1 VFHKLTSLRN
11 VTSIGPDGISG
22 DFLYNLRHVISFPL
36 WTLFRLSLNQ
46 GIFPEIWKIS
56 SLTPIPKSNN
66 TSEIANYRPIAILSH
81 ISKIFEA
88 LVLNDIQPSVNRS
101 VLADEQHGFRPGRS
115 TVTCNITLCN
125 YIFGSF
131 NVGAQ
136 VDVIYTD
143 FSKAFDS
150 VNHKLL
156 LHILRSSGFGEPL
169 LSWFDSF
176 LTNRPQ
182 WVKLF
187 DVRSE
192 PFIATSGVPQGGHLS
207 PLLFS
212 LFVNNA
218 QSVLHHSRLLCF
230 ADDMK
235 LYKLIRTSED
245 CSLLQSDL
253 DRFVTW
259 SESLGLNLNIGKCRS
274 MSFTRNRSPIIHTYL
289 INGVGVSSVESICD
303 LGFIFTPSLSPRSHI
318 TSIVCKAYKLLGFIR
333 RVSSEFKFTNSL
345 KSLYCA
351 LVRPILEY
359 GSVVWDPHCADLC
372 RQLEGVQRKFLNY
385 ASYSLK
391 IPCPPHD
398 YSPVLSKL
406 NLSTLASRRYSQN
419 ISFLTKLISS
429 DIDAPTLLSLINF
442 RVPARFTR
450 NSIPFH
456 VPFCSTNYMYN
467 EPINR
472 MIRIAN
478 EDPHFISI

>member
-1 VFHKLTSLRN
+1 MYALHTSILKFVPKARYRKSNFPSWVTKELIYLIRHKNKLHAIFKSSFDPLDYKAFSLTRAKCKHLSRQCHRAFVKRTENSLIKDPNKFWDFIRKNRSDNTVPKSLSLNGVLSSSEQESVNLFATHFSSVYRKSSIDVDSCNLDIPCFDLPNNCSFTQRDVLHKLTSLRN
-11 VTSIGPDGISG
+11 VTSIGPDDISG

-36 WTLFRLSLNQ
+36 WAIFRLSLDQ

-66 TSEIANYRPIAILSH
+66 TSEIENYRPIAILGH

-101 VLADEQHGFRPGRS
+101 ELADEQHGFRPGRS
-115 TVTCNITLCN
+115 AVTCNITLCN

-131 NVGAQ
+131 NVSAQ

-143 FSKAFDS
+143 FSQAFDS

-156 LHILRSSGFGEPL
+156 RHILRSSGFGEPL
-169 LSWFDSF
+169 LSWFESF
-176 LTNRPQ
+176 LTHSPQ

-192 PFIATSGVPQGGHLS
+192 PFIATSGVLQGGHLS

-235 LYKLIRTSED
+235 LYKLIRTLED
-245 CSLLQSDL
+245 CSLLQNDL

-259 SESLGLNLNIGKCRS
+259 SESLGLNLNIAKCRS

-289 INGVGVSSVESICD
+289 IAN
-303 LGFIFTPSLSPRSHI
+303 
-318 TSIVCKAYKLLGFIR
+318 
-333 RVSSEFKFTNSL
+333 
-345 KSLYCA
+345 LY
-351 LVRPILEY
+351 V
-359 GSVVWDPHCADLC
+359 
-372 RQLEGVQRKFLNY
+372 
-385 ASYSLK
+385 
-391 IPCPPHD
+391 
-398 YSPVLSKL
+398 
-406 NLSTLASRRYSQN
+406 T
-419 ISFLTKLISS
+419 
-429 DIDAPTLLSLINF
+429 
-442 RVPARFTR
+442 
-450 NSIPFH
+450 
-456 VPFCSTNYMYN
+456 
-467 EPINR
+467 
-472 MIRIAN
+472 
-478 EDPHFISI
+478 